1 MNNQN
6 CNNCIHFYITYKSKF
21 PYGCRAF
28 GVISKK
34 HRIWRL
40 KNFLAQIVHYFQ
52 ENKKVLKY
60 LIKEELHDTTTKCN
74 AREHKN
80 CFRCC

>member
-34 HRIWRL
+34 TPYLEVKKLSGTDCALFSRKQKCGKILNKGRI
-40 KNFLAQIVHYFQ
+40 A
-52 ENKKVLKY
+52 
-60 LIKEELHDTTTKCN
+60 
-74 AREHKN
+74 
-80 CFRCC
+80 